1 MFNETYR
8 KLLEDLSQK
17 SQLFQSVAILLR
29 NVSEVVNAAQ
39 NTNEL
44 NQQTL
49 RQASVSWKIFFFKL
63 EWQFPT
69 WISFAFAASLYSRPV
84 LLF

>member
-1 MFNETYR
+1 VHQRLTANVTSLQTNAAEMFNETYR

-49 RQASVSWKIFFFKL
+49 RQASVS
-63 EWQFPT
+63 
-69 WISFAFAASLYSRPV
+69 
-84 LLF
+84 